1 MRSEPAREASDS
13 TQLEEAGRE
22 EARRESVAWQLLGQV
37 PHPRPRPRP
46 RRRSRPLSDP
56 RHTSTAPHL
65 DVFTPQSLHTSTS
78 TSPPP
83 PLAPSA
89 PGPSLAP
96 SSSQAHADADDDAAA
111 ISCLRRA
118 VAADAQNLAAL
129 LALGVS
135 YTNEL
140 DASRALDHLRLWLR
154 RHPDFASLA
163 PAEEEAQS
171 AARLCSS
178 LPTRGR
184 QAERS
189 LSLAERVGRWARGST
204 TSGRGRP
211 TPPPSSCAPLAGRRT
226 APTCTPC
233 SASRTQPCRM
243 VALSLAGRRG
253 ADLPRRAAQRVP
265 RVRRCGGPTPRGVFQ
280 RRRGAAVRLTS
291 SCEQVSSFERALELR
306 PEEHSLWSKPLSA
319 AM

>member
-13 TQLEEAGRE
+13 TQLDEAGRE

-83 PLAPSA
+83 PLAPST
-89 PGPSLAP
+89 PGPPLAP

-163 PAEEEAQS
+163 PAEEEAQLYLRVVEPAPGACPWS
-171 AARLCSS
+171 LYLRVVEPVPQGRACAPGACSRS
-178 LPTRGR
+178 LPRASAPFSPHAG
-184 QAERS
+184 
-189 LSLAERVGRWARGST
+189 
-204 TSGRGRP
+204 GRP
-211 TPPPSSCAPLAGRRT
+211 K
-226 APTCTPC
+226 
-233 SASRTQPCRM
+233 
-243 VALSLAGRRG
+243 
-253 ADLPRRAAQRVP
+253 
-265 RVRRCGGPTPRGVFQ
+265 GV
-280 RRRGAAVRLTS
+280 
-291 SCEQVSSFERALELR
+291 
-306 PEEHSLWSKPLSA
+306 
-319 AM
+319 